1 MIKLDL
7 LNIRS
12 LSTKLLVNGTIT
24 DHNPDVLCMT
34 ETWLKPE
41 DYINLNE
48 STPQDYCYKQS
59 IFLGSAS
66 SLELGASSRPSW
78 GWWRWLQERVMSCNS
93 GGINGWLNWRCP
105 AMPVCCMLA
114 VHCICAL
121 QRKQE
126 TKKKTAFERGA
137 RKQVCLKK
145 KNVLIINV
153 LIFLFY

>member
-78 GWWRWLQERVMSCNS
+78 G
-93 GGINGWLNWRCP
+93 GGGGCRS
-105 AMPVCCMLA
+105 
-114 VHCICAL
+114 
-121 QRKQE
+121 E
-126 TKKKTAFERGA
+126 
-137 RKQVCLKK
+137 
-145 KNVLIINV
+145 
-153 LIFLFY
+153 